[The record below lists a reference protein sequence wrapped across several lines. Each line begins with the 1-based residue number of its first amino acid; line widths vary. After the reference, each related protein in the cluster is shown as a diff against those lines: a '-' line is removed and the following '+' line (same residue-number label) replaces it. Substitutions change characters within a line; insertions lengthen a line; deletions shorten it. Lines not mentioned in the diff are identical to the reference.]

1 MERKKYQTKQKDK
14 ILKIIK
20 RTKKKFTVKDIH
32 NKLNDEV
39 GLTTVYRLIEQLVA
53 DGYLNKTIGINNEAF
68 YEYLE
73 KCDNKNHFYLKCEK
87 CGKLLHVDCKCIGN
101 LSKHVLKEHNFKT
114 TTSTIIIN
122 GLCEKCSKKVK

>member
-1 MERKKYQTKQKDK
+1 MERGKYQTKQKDK

-32 NKLNDEV
+32 NKLQDEV
-39 GLTTVYRLIEQLVA
+39 GLTTVYRLIEQLVKE
-53 DGYLNKTIGINNEAF
+53 GYLNKTVGDNNEAF

-87 CGKLLHVDCKCIGN
+87 CGKLLHVDCKCISN